1 MVETVKNHYKGKIL
15 VVIFVLLTI
24 WWIFLNVNGLHDQQ
38 QNYFFGA
45 SYGLIALLGGLWG
58 LTISEKWGGLKSTM
72 GRGILALSLG
82 LLFQEYGQ
90 LVFSYYNIFLH
101 VEVPYPSLAD
111 IGFFGTIPMY
121 IIGIFYLGRASGIK
135 FSMKNF
141 SSKLQMFIVP
151 LVMLVLSYF
160 LFLRE
165 YEFDWTNP
173 LRVFLD
179 FGYPMGQA
187 VYVSIALLVYSLS
200 QKILGGTMRHR
211 IFFII
216 IAFIV
221 QYLADYNFLYQSSRG
236 TWLNAGYGDYIYLIA
251 YFALALGLLHLE
263 TAYSKF
269 GQRQAK

>member
-1 MVETVKNHYKGKIL
+1 MVDTIKNHYKGKIL

-24 WWIFLNVNGLHDQQ
+24 WWIFLNANGLRDQQ

-45 SYGLIALLGGLWG
+45 SYGLIAFLGGIWG

-111 IGFFGTIPMY
+111 IGFFGTIPLY

-135 FSMKNF
+135 FTMKNF

-151 LVMLVLSYF
+151 VVMLVLSYF

-165 YEFDWTNP
+165 YQFDWTNP

-187 VYVSIALLVYSLS
+187 IYVSIALLVYSLS

-251 YFALALGLLHLE
+251 YFVLAFGLLHME

-269 GQRQAK
+269 GQKLEK